1 MRPGAS
7 LCQTQL
13 FPAGSTKH
21 PLQDRAEPISQVCSA
36 SGNTFRKGKKSET
49 KSSVMGVKNGET
61 IMKILRSVKGA
72 EEGVSRHQR
81 RDSSADSTGEH
92 SEEGCPTSTHGEV
105 YWSRYPRCDYWTT
118 LCQNTWTFPVNT
130 SYKQGKKV

>member
-92 SEEGCPTSTHGEV
+92 NEVLENTTLLQPMEKCTGADIHGVTTGQLYAKTHG
-105 YWSRYPRCDYWTT
+105 PF
-118 LCQNTWTFPVNT
+118 L
-130 SYKQGKKV
+130 